1 MQLQRTKCNI
11 AIDNI
16 FETIAL
22 LTTLMYRNND
32 NEFYDR
38 SKLTMEFAKQLKKLR
53 TDKGLSQEDIA
64 QKIHVTRQAVS
75 RWEAGSSVPDLETA
89 VQLAA
94 FFDVSLDWLVLDKQ
108 PADNVTNQDILNAV
122 NGLRDDIDDLS
133 DDIDDLDDGGVG
145 FSDNRKSFGSF
156 LEDNWFLIIV
166 MCVLVYMGFHG
177 GISSWNGK
185 FF

>member
-1 MQLQRTKCNI
+1 MLG
-11 AIDNI
+11 
-16 FETIAL
+16 TIAL
-22 LTTLMYRNND
+22 LTTPMYRNNN

-38 SKLTMEFAKQLKKLR
+38 SNLMMEFAKQLKKLR

-64 QKIHVTRQAVS
+64 QKVHVTRQAVS

-94 FFDVSLDWLVLDKQ
+94 LFNVSLDQLVLDKQ
-108 PADNVTNQDILNAV
+108 SDDNVTNKDILDAV
-122 NGLRDDIDDLS
+122 NDLRDDIDDLS
-133 DDIDDLDDGGVG
+133 DDLDDLDDDKIFGL
-145 FSDNRKSFGSF
+145 SDNKKSFGSF
-156 LEDNWFLIIV
+156 LEDNWLPIIII
-166 MCVLVYMGFHG
+166 CVLIYMGFHG

>member
-1 MQLQRTKCNI
+1 
-11 AIDNI
+11 
-16 FETIAL
+16 
-22 LTTLMYRNND
+22 MYRNND
-32 NEFYDR
+32 NEFYNR

-94 FFDVSLDWLVLDKQ
+94 FFDVSLDWLVLNKQ
-108 PADNVTNQDILNAV
+108 LADNVTNQDILNAV
-122 NGLRDDIDDLS
+122 NELRDDIDDLS
-133 DDIDDLDDGGVG
+133 DDIDDGGVG

>member
-1 MQLQRTKCNI
+1 
-11 AIDNI
+11 
-16 FETIAL
+16 
-22 LTTLMYRNND
+22 
-32 NEFYDR
+32 
-38 SKLTMEFAKQLKKLR
+38 MEFAKQLKKLR
-53 TDKGLSQEDIA
+53 TDKGLSQEDTA

-89 VQLAA
+89 VQLA

-108 PADNVTNQDILNAV
+108 LADNVTNQDILNAV
-122 NGLRDDIDDLS
+122 NKLK

-145 FSDNRKSFGSF
+145 FSDNSKSFGSF

-177 GISSWNGK
+177 GISSWNDK

>member
-1 MQLQRTKCNI
+1 
-11 AIDNI
+11 
-16 FETIAL
+16 
-22 LTTLMYRNND
+22 
-32 NEFYDR
+32 
-38 SKLTMEFAKQLKKLR
+38 MEFAKQLKKLR

-89 VQLAA
+89 VQ
-94 FFDVSLDWLVLDKQ
+94 F
-108 PADNVTNQDILNAV
+108 LNAV
-122 NGLRDDIDDLS
+122 NELRDDIDDLS

>member
-1 MQLQRTKCNI
+1 
-11 AIDNI
+11 
-16 FETIAL
+16 
-22 LTTLMYRNND
+22 
-32 NEFYDR
+32 
-38 SKLTMEFAKQLKKLR
+38 MEFAKQLKKLR

-75 RWEAGSSVPDLETA
+75 RWEAGSSVPDLEAA

-122 NGLRDDIDDLS
+122 NELRDDIDDLS
-133 DDIDDLDDGGVG
+133 NDIDDLSNDIDDLDDGGVG

>member
-1 MQLQRTKCNI
+1 
-11 AIDNI
+11 
-16 FETIAL
+16 
-22 LTTLMYRNND
+22 MYRNND

-89 VQLAA
+89 VQLATL
-94 FFDVSLDWLVLDKQ
+94 FDVSLDWLVLDKQ
-108 PADNVTNQDILNAV
+108 PDDNVTNKDILNAV
-122 NGLRDDIDDLS
+122 NDLRDDIDDLS
-133 DDIDDLDDGGVG
+133 DDIDDLDDGGL
-145 FSDNRKSFGSF
+145 SDNRKSFGSF
-156 LEDNWFLIIV
+156 LEDNCFPIIII
-166 MCVLVYMGFHG
+166 CVLVYMGFHG
-177 GISSWNGK
+177 GISSWNNK

>member
-1 MQLQRTKCNI
+1 MQLRRTKCNI

-22 LTTLMYRNND
+22 LTTPMYRNND
-32 NEFYDR
+32 NKFYDR

-94 FFDVSLDWLVLDKQ
+94 FF
-108 PADNVTNQDILNAV
+108 LNAV
-122 NGLRDDIDDLS
+122 NELRDDIDDLS